1 MSTRTTPLTEAAGIE
16 VPLLC
21 GAMYPCSNPELVAA
35 VSEAGGLGVV
45 QPISLTWVHGHDF
58 REGLRLIRRLT
69 SKPIGMN
76 ALIEQSSRTYRLR
89 MERWID
95 IALEEGV
102 RFFVTSLG
110 NPRWVV
116 DRVRSAGG
124 VVYHDVTERK
134 WAVKGAEG
142 GVDGLIAVNDRAGGH
157 AGNRT
162 AAALVEELK
171 DLGLPLVCAGGIGDE
186 RDYVDAMAL
195 GYVGAQL
202 GTRFI
207 ATEECRASAGY
218 KQAIVDA
225 DASDVVLTERITG
238 VPVAVLDT
246 PRVRR
251 IGTKAGPIARWML
264 RRRRTRHWM
273 RTFYGLRSLWEL
285 KRGLNRDAPE
295 RDYWQAGR
303 SVAGVRSIEPA
314 GEIVRR
320 LAAAWRE
327 GAAGPGAS
335 SRP

>member
-1 MSTRTTPLTEAAGIE
+1 VSGPSTPLTEAAGIE

-35 VSEAGGLGVV
+35 VSEAGGMGIV
-45 QPISLTWVHGHDF
+45 QPLSLTWVHGHGF

-76 ALIEQSSRTYRLR
+76 ALIEQSSRTYRRR
-89 MERWID
+89 MEGWID

-116 DRVRSAGG
+116 EKVHPEGG
-124 VVYHDVTERK
+124 VVYHDVTERR
-134 WAVKGAEG
+134 WAQKGADG
-142 GVDGLIAVNDRAGGH
+142 GVDGFIAVNENAGGH
-157 AGNRT
+157 AGGRS
-162 AAALVEELK
+162 AEALVRELG
-171 DLGLPLVCAGGIGDE
+171 DLGLPLVCAGGIGNEGDFV
-186 RDYVDAMAL
+186 RAMAL

-207 ATEECRASAGY
+207 ATEECHASPAY

-225 DASDVVLTERITG
+225 GAEDVVHTERITG

-251 IGTKAGPIARWML
+251 LGTKAGPIARWML

-273 RTFYGLRSLWEL
+273 RTLYGLRSLWEL
-285 KRGLNRDAPE
+285 KRGLHRNAPG

-303 SVAGVRSIEPA
+303 SVAGIREVEPA
-314 GEIVRR
+314 GEVVGRF
-320 LAAAWRE
+320 AAAWR
-327 GAAGPGAS
+327 GQAPAS
-335 SRP
+335 GSRA